1 MQNISHF
8 KKNIL
13 QFIDYKGIK
22 KSEFYRLT
30 GITRGVL
37 DHETGLTEDNLT
49 KFIATYPEVN
59 LEWVITGQGSMI
71 RKAVTYPSD
80 DSVNFVMDEPVN
92 YLRTPS
98 IITVDSHNEDNI
110 VLVPQ
115 TMKAGYLQGYN
126 DKKFISK
133 LPTYRMPGLSNGV
146 FRMFPVEGNSM
157 YPTLTNNSF
166 VVGEFIENWITGI
179 KDNRLYVII
188 SNQVE
193 DGLVKRCINRI
204 EKYNNLICKSDNRRN
219 YPNVNV
225 EPQSIKEIWEVK
237 LHLNFDLPDP
247 GDLYD
252 RMNDMEAEMEEM
264 KRKLLK

>member
-22 KSEFYRLT
+22 KSEFYRKT

-37 DHETGLTEDNLT
+37 DHSTGLTEDNLT
-49 KFIATYPEVN
+49 KFIVSFPEVN
-59 LEWVITGQGSMI
+59 VNWLLTGNGQMISGDKIESDNMHSGSNED
-71 RKAVTYPSD
+71 KAIY
-80 DSVNFVMDEPVN
+80 NK
-92 YLRTPS
+92 TPS
-98 IITVDSHNEDNI
+98 IVTVDSHNEDNI

-115 TMKAGYLQGYN
+115 KLKAGYLQGYN
-126 DKKFISK
+126 NPKFIAK
-133 LPTYRMPGLSNGV
+133 LPTFRMPGLNNGV

-157 YPTLTNNSF
+157 FPTLTNNSF
-166 VVGEFIENWITGI
+166 VVGQFVENWITDI
-179 KDNRLYVII
+179 KDNRLYIII
-188 SNQVE
+188 SNQME

-219 YPNVNV
+219 YPNQNID
-225 EPQSIKEIWEVK
+225 PSAIKEIWEVK

>member
-1 MQNISHF
+1 MSDINFRIISLINTFAGGNNSEFANMIGINEANVRSYVKGTEPKFNVIQKIAGRFEINYEWLLLGKGKMQNQEESSSVVADE
-8 KKNIL
+8 NP
-13 QFIDYKGIK
+13 DYN
-22 KSEFYRLT
+22 RL
-30 GITRGVL
+30 
-37 DHETGLTEDNLT
+37 
-49 KFIATYPEVN
+49 
-59 LEWVITGQGSMI
+59 
-71 RKAVTYPSD
+71 PS
-80 DSVNFVMDEPVN
+80 V
-92 YLRTPS
+92 
-98 IITVDSHNEDNI
+98 ITVDSHNEDNI

-115 TMKAGYLQGYN
+115 KMKAGYLQGYN

-166 VVGEFIENWITGI
+166 VVGEFVENWITGI

-193 DGLVKRCINRI
+193 DGLVKRCLNRI

-225 EPQSIKEIWEVK
+225 EPSSIKEVWEVK
-237 LHLNFDLPDP
+237 LHLNFELPDP

-252 RMNDMEAEMEEM
+252 RMNDMEAEIEEM
-264 KRKLLK
+264 KRILVK

>member
-1 MQNISHF
+1 MNDINFRIISLINTFAGGNNSEFANMIGINEANVRSYVKGTEPKFNVIQKIAERFEINYEWLLLGKGEMQNDEEHATF
-8 KKNIL
+8 VEDKRPA
-13 QFIDYKGIK
+13 YT
-22 KSEFYRLT
+22 RL
-30 GITRGVL
+30 
-37 DHETGLTEDNLT
+37 
-49 KFIATYPEVN
+49 
-59 LEWVITGQGSMI
+59 
-71 RKAVTYPSD
+71 PS
-80 DSVNFVMDEPVN
+80 V
-92 YLRTPS
+92 
-98 IITVDSHNEDNI
+98 ITVDSHNEDNI
-110 VLVPQ
+110 VLVPLAL
-115 TMKAGYLQGYN
+115 KAGYLQGYN

-188 SNQVE
+188 SNQIE

-219 YPNVNV
+219 YPNQNV
-225 EPQSIKEIWEVK
+225 EPQSVKEIWEVK

>member
-1 MQNISHF
+1 MNDINFRIKYLVDYFADGNNSVFAKMIDVNEANVRGYISGTEPKFNVIQKICKALEIDFEWFILGTGEMQPKLKIREE
-8 KKNIL
+8 KV
-13 QFIDYKGIK
+13 
-22 KSEFYRLT
+22 FY
-30 GITRGVL
+30 
-37 DHETGLTEDNLT
+37 H
-49 KFIATYPEVN
+49 
-59 LEWVITGQGSMI
+59 
-71 RKAVTYPSD
+71 
-80 DSVNFVMDEPVN
+80 
-92 YLRTPS
+92 RTPS

-110 VLVPQ
+110 ILVPQ
-115 TMKAGYLQGYN
+115 KLKAGYLQGFN
-126 DKKFISK
+126 NPKFIAK
-133 LPTYRMPGLSNGV
+133 LPTFRMPGLNNGV

-157 YPTLTNNSF
+157 FPTLTNNSF
-166 VVGEFIENWITGI
+166 VVGEFVEDWITGV

-188 SNQVE
+188 SNEIE

-219 YPNVNV
+219 YPNQNID
-225 EPQSIKEIWEVK
+225 PSTIKEIWEVK